1 MSQSKPVVGG
11 RTETNRARP
20 HQPWPSRAAE
30 RFTAMHPNPRFSA
43 FRPLRRLLT
52 AIVSCAA
59 LSAGTLMLSAQPATG
74 VIEGRVFDAAAGR
87 ALVNARVA
95 LDGTNREA
103 ITDETGSF
111 RLPGVAAG
119 EARVS
124 VSYLGMAGQT
134 ATVSVPAGGTAQR
147 EFELVRTG
155 TQKDETVRLDAF
167 TVVVDREM
175 SAQAISMN
183 EQRNAPNI
191 KNVVAIDEFGDRGT
205 ENIGEFLLFLPGV
218 SIETSGAEASS
229 VALRGFPGNN
239 TGVTVDGGA
248 VALSFN
254 GGNTRSLDLREVPM
268 NNISRVEVTKVATP
282 DMPASGLGGSLN
294 LISRSGF
301 ESKKPKFSFNAYTM
315 FHHRNGITF
324 DGGPRNHV
332 KETSPDWIQPSFDFS
347 YLRPINRN
355 LAITIG
361 GGRSWRAKP
370 MEHGDKTDETAD
382 WNIVQMFQRQSQW
395 NSLAQVF
402 RTQSGQ
408 IGIDYRLSPQD
419 TLSAGFQYRFYGLY
433 ITRSVLTFNYGAGAT
448 GDRNHTQ
455 GAANG
460 VGTATMNGSGT
471 NVDNVTDTRL
481 YTLKY
486 KHRGDTWRFDF
497 GGSFSGS
504 ESDKPDVDEGL
515 FNLTPAVISN
525 ITIRG
530 EGIPGSGGIIPTS
543 YSAVDRS
550 GRPVDLYDGGN
561 YSINS
566 GNTAQRDINAHSLTA
581 RADLARDFGGR
592 LPFTLKVGA
601 ALERTDKDERGFLQT
616 WNFRPNGSADATAR
630 LARNFDVFDEAFNRD
645 SPDVYGRKVRW
656 ISNPKLFQL
665 FKQRP
670 DWFVSDPAQVHQDSV
685 NNSREFTEIVSAAY
699 IRGDVRLLE
708 NRLWL
713 VAGVRFERTD
723 VQGSGPLNDI
733 TAQYQRNPDGS
744 FVDGNPT
751 QPGVQRVLRP
761 GDALTLR
768 KLRFVERGAHSDSDY
783 SGWYPS
789 LNASYN
795 LTDNLILRA
804 AYARSLGRPNVNFIT
819 PGITITEPDVAN
831 PTITVNNPALKPW
844 TADSFDLSLESY
856 QIKDGFGSVGVFH
869 KSIKDFF
876 GVLNTPATPALL
888 EQYGLE
894 SDPTLLNYDLSTRT
908 NAGDAKI
915 WGVEFGYRQSLTFL
929 PRWARGVQVFVNAT
943 KLELSGSNTADF
955 TGFNPEV
962 YAGGINFVR
971 ERFFIKGTISHLGDT
986 RRSLVAVSTANGIPE
1001 NTYNYQ
1007 GKRTRIGVNA
1017 QYSLSRRYSLYAS
1030 VNDLGGFVQNL
1041 QRYAPNTPEY
1051 ARGNRLQELGF
1062 YYTFGVRGNF

>member
-1 MSQSKPVVGG
+1 MTALAAHSPAQTAAAGVV
-11 RTETNRARP
+11 
-20 HQPWPSRAAE
+20 
-30 RFTAMHPNPRFSA
+30 
-43 FRPLRRLLT
+43 
-52 AIVSCAA
+52 
-59 LSAGTLMLSAQPATG
+59 
-74 VIEGRVFDAAAGR
+74 EGRVFNAATGT
-87 ALVNARVA
+87 ALINARVT
-95 LDGTNREA
+95 LEGSGREVV
-103 ITDETGSF
+103 TDETGSYRF
-111 RLPGVAAG
+111 TGVPAG
-119 EARVS
+119 EARVT
-124 VSYLGMAGQT
+124 VSYVGLESQS
-134 ATVSVPAGGTAQR
+134 ATVRVSAGGAVQR

-155 TQKDETVRLDAF
+155 SAAAARKGEETVQLEAF

-175 SAQAISMN
+175 SAQAVSMN
-183 EQRNAPNI
+183 EQRAAPNI

-218 SIETSGAEASS
+218 SIETSGSEASS

-239 TGVTVDGGA
+239 TGVTVDGGQ

-254 GGNTRSLDLREVPM
+254 GGNTRSLDLREIPM

-301 ESKKPKFSFNAYTM
+301 ESRKPKFSFNAYTM
-315 FHHRNGITF
+315 FHNRNGITF

-332 KETSPDWIQPSFDFS
+332 SQTSPSWIQPSFDFS

-355 LAITIG
+355 LAITVG

-402 RTQSGQ
+402 RTKSAQ
-408 IGIDYRLSPQD
+408 IGVDWRISPQD
-419 TLSAGFQYRFYGLY
+419 TLSTSFQYRFYGLF
-433 ITRSVLTFNYGAGAT
+433 ITRSVLTFNYGTGAT
-448 GDRNHTQ
+448 GDRNSTQ
-455 GAANG
+455 GASTG

-481 YTLKY
+481 TTLKY
-486 KHRGDTWRFDF
+486 KHRGDTWRIDA

-504 ESDKPDVDEGL
+504 ESDKPDNDLGL
-515 FNLTPAVISN
+515 FNLTPATITN

-543 YSAVDRS
+543 YSAVDRT

-561 YSINS
+561 YSITS

-581 RADLARDFGGR
+581 RADLARDFNGR

-601 ALERTDKDERGFLQT
+601 ALERTDKDERAFLET
-616 WNFRPNGSADATAR
+616 WNFRPNGATDVTSR
-630 LARNFDVFDEAFNRD
+630 LASRFDVFDEAFNQD
-645 SPDVYGRKVRW
+645 SPDVYGHKVRW

-665 FKQRP
+665 FKQHP
-670 DWFVSDPAQVHQDSV
+670 DWFVSDPAQVHQDYV
-685 NNSREFTEIVSAAY
+685 NNSREFTETISAAY
-699 IRGDVRLLE
+699 VRADVRLLE
-708 NRLWL
+708 KRLWL
-713 VAGVRFERTD
+713 VGGVRFERTD
-723 VQGSGPLNDI
+723 VSGRGPLNDPN
-733 TAQYQRNPDGS
+733 AQYQRNADGS

-751 QPGVQRVLRP
+751 QAGVQRVLKP
-761 GDALTLR
+761 GDALALR
-768 KLRFVERGAHSDSDY
+768 RLRFVERGATAESDY
-783 SGWYPS
+783 SGFYPS
-789 LNASYN
+789 LNASFN
-795 LTDNLILRA
+795 LTENLILRA

-819 PGITITEPDVAN
+819 PGTTITDPDVAS
-831 PTITVNNPALKPW
+831 PTITVNNPGLKPW

-856 QIKDGFGSVGVFH
+856 QIKDGFGSIGVFR

-876 GVLNTPATPALL
+876 GSVTTRATPALL

-894 SDPTLLNYDLSTRT
+894 SDPALLNYDISTRT

-915 WGVEFGYRQSLTFL
+915 DGLEFGYRQSLTFL
-929 PRWARGVQVFVNAT
+929 PRWARGAQVFVNYT
-943 KLELSGSNTADF
+943 KLHLSGSNSADF

-962 YAGGINFVR
+962 FAGGVNFVR
-971 ERFFIKGTISHLGDT
+971 ERFFLKGTLSYLGDT
-986 RRSLVAVSTANGIPE
+986 RRGLVAESAANGIPA

-1007 GKRTRIGVNA
+1007 GKRTRIGVNG
-1017 QYSLSRRYSLYAS
+1017 QYSLTKRYSVYVS
-1030 VNDLGGFVQNL
+1030 VNDLGGFIQNL

-1062 YYTFGVRGNF
+1062 YYTFGIRGNF